1 MFGNLKH
8 MGSNP
13 VELQFFKGDFTILR
27 SFKRRAMLPLK
38 KLPKRSE
45 RSQSARGLDS
55 ERFADPNSTKYS
67 LNCPQIWTLHF
78 EADLIEVLDQS
89 RFEPQVIPFLVRS
102 THACGPLFQS
112 KQIFARDSAAGNTVM
127 MLQLHVAGVNA
138 QRGWDST
145 GNQPLG
151 CDLRLGE
158 SRVFSVQILWH
169 MSLGQSGM

>member
-67 LNCPQIWTLHF
+67 LNCPQI
-78 EADLIEVLDQS
+78 
-89 RFEPQVIPFLVRS
+89 
-102 THACGPLFQS
+102 
-112 KQIFARDSAAGNTVM
+112 
-127 MLQLHVAGVNA
+127 
-138 QRGWDST
+138 
-145 GNQPLG
+145 
-151 CDLRLGE
+151 
-158 SRVFSVQILWH
+158 
-169 MSLGQSGM
+169 